1 VPRGLVRTP
10 ESFEHPLMLLAR
22 GLGEQAG
29 EQFARPSLT
38 LFLHISG
45 ARSLYGLS
53 KVWLQLFHM
62 ESAPPCASLIRE
74 VECLTLCTVPCGP
87 RRHHSSP

>member
-10 ESFEHPLMLLAR
+10 GSFEHPLMLLAR

-62 ESAPPCASLIRE
+62 ASRRE
-74 VECLTLCTVPCGP
+74 CRPDLSWETVQDSWNP
-87 RRHHSSP
+87 